1 MGVSVKEAIFATDTY
16 HITVGQSELIAPEKK
31 INVYKLYNT
40 STGVLETEAH
50 VLPAAM
56 QFALAYEKWLSEEKE
71 AAAEAARLI
80 TRQ

>member
-1 MGVSVKEAIFATDTY
+1 MDAIEAIFATDTY
-16 HITVGQSELIAPEKK
+16 HITVGQSELIATEKK

-56 QFALAYEKWLSEEKE
+56 QFAMAYEKWLSEEKE
-71 AAAEAARLI
+71 AIAEY
-80 TRQ
+80 RQSTIKQ